1 MVESPQRSR
10 SRIMIFTDLDG
21 TLLDDQTFEYQP
33 ALPALTRIHLHK
45 IPLVLASSKT
55 RAEIEP
61 YWKRLSPE
69 SPFVVENGGAIF
81 FPPTFPLP
89 EDYRYERVD
98 EYKVVFIGRPL
109 KEIHERIRALKRQIP
124 FKVFSE
130 IPAEEIAALTGL
142 TLGQAIL
149 ASKREFD
156 EPIVLQRPLDDEG
169 LFFKKASEVGLDCV
183 YGGRFFHLFLGGE
196 KGKAIEKVLHIYRA
210 LRGPVF
216 SIGLG
221 DSPNDISMLKI
232 MDRAV
237 LMQARDGGY
246 IKGFEHRDLIRVEEG
261 GPKAWNRVVLDIL
274 ADFSP

>member
-1 MVESPQRSR
+1 MVESPQRLQ
-10 SRIMIFTDLDG
+10 SRIIIFTDLDG

-33 ALPALTRIHLHK
+33 ALPALKRIHLHK

-61 YWKRLSPE
+61 YWKRLSTE

-109 KEIHERIRALKRQIP
+109 KEIHERMHTLKRQIP

-130 IPAEEIAALTGL
+130 MPAEEIAGLTGL

-156 EPIVLQRPLDDEG
+156 EPVVLQRPLDDGE

-196 KGKAIEKVLHIYRA
+196 KGKAVEKVLHIYRA
-210 LRGPVF
+210 LQGPVF

-221 DSPNDISMLKI
+221 DSPNDISMLKV
-232 MDRAV
+232 MDKAV

-246 IKGFEHRDLIRVEEG
+246 IKDFEHPDLIKAEGG